1 MMKTVLTK
9 EQNIEILGKIGEKY
23 VGNYL
28 AKTRKV
34 EFSLD
39 NFDSEKDLLADGK
52 TVEVKVGTP
61 FITEGAITFHKKQL
75 PKCRSVDEFYF
86 VTIPAP
92 KHHYRWCGW
101 LFRIENNF
109 RCKVRNVTR
118 SNGWIDEMVLVPIE
132 QDAVIPMFKVED
144 SVISEMMKYTTS
156 KY

>member
-1 MMKTVLTK
+1 MMKTELTR
-9 EQNIEILGKIGEKY
+9 EQKIEILGKIGEKY

-28 AKTRKV
+28 AENRKV
-34 EFSLD
+34 QFSLD
-39 NFDSEKDLLADGK
+39 NFDSEKDLMADDK

-61 FITEGAITFHKKQL
+61 FITEGAIAFKKSQL
-75 PKCRSVDEFYF
+75 TKCKSVDEFYF

-92 KHHYRWCGW
+92 KYDYRWSGW

-109 RCKVRNVTR
+109 RYKVRNITR

-132 QDAVIPMFKVED
+132 QDAVIPIFKVED
-144 SVISEMMKYTTS
+144 SVINEMMKYTTS

>member
-1 MMKTVLTK
+1 MKTVLTR
-9 EQNIEILGKIGEKY
+9 EQKIEILGKIGEKY

-28 AKTRKV
+28 AKNRKV

-39 NFDSEKDLLADGK
+39 NFDSEKDLMADDK

-61 FITEGAITFHKKQL
+61 FITEGAIAFKKSQL
-75 PKCRSVDEFYF
+75 TKCRSVDEFYF

-92 KHHYRWCGW
+92 KYDYRWSGW

-109 RCKVRNVTR
+109 RYKVRNITR

-132 QDAVIPMFKVED
+132 QDAVIPIFKVEE
-144 SVISEMMKYTTS
+144 SVINEMMKYTTS

>member
-1 MMKTVLTK
+1 MKTELTR
-9 EQNIEILGKIGEKY
+9 EQKIEILGKIGEKY

-28 AKTRKV
+28 AENRKV
-34 EFSLD
+34 QFSLD
-39 NFDSEKDLLADGK
+39 NFDSEKDLMADDK

-61 FITEGAITFHKKQL
+61 FITEGAIAFKKSQL
-75 PKCRSVDEFYF
+75 TKCRSVDEFYF

-92 KHHYRWCGW
+92 KYDYRWSGW

-109 RCKVRNVTR
+109 RYKVRNITR

-132 QDAVIPMFKVED
+132 QDAVIPIFKVEE
-144 SVISEMMKYTTS
+144 SVINEMMKYTTS

>member
-1 MMKTVLTK
+1 MKTVLTK

-28 AKTRKV
+28 AKNRRV

-61 FITEGAITFHKKQL
+61 FITEGAIAFKKSQL
-75 PKCRSVDEFYF
+75 MKCRSVDEFYF

-92 KHHYRWCGW
+92 KYKYRWSGW

-109 RCKVRNVTR
+109 KCKVRNITR

-144 SVISEMMKYTTS
+144 SVINEMMKYTTS

>member
-1 MMKTVLTK
+1 MMKTVLTR
-9 EQNIEILGKIGEKY
+9 EQKIEILGKIGEKY

-28 AKTRKV
+28 AKNRKV

-39 NFDSEKDLLADGK
+39 NFDSEKDLIADGK

-61 FITEGAITFHKKQL
+61 FITEGAIAFKKSQL
-75 PKCRSVDEFYF
+75 TKCRSVDEFYF

-92 KHHYRWCGW
+92 KYDYRWSGW

-109 RCKVRNVTR
+109 KCKVRNITR

-144 SVISEMMKYTTS
+144 SVINEMMKYTTS

>member
-1 MMKTVLTK
+1 MKTELTR
-9 EQNIEILGKIGEKY
+9 EQKIEILGKIGEKY

-28 AKTRKV
+28 AENRKV
-34 EFSLD
+34 QFSLD
-39 NFDSEKDLLADGK
+39 NFDSEKDLMADDK

-61 FITEGAITFHKKQL
+61 FITEGAIAFKKSQL
-75 PKCRSVDEFYF
+75 TKCRSVDEFYF

-92 KHHYRWCGW
+92 KYDYRWSGW

-109 RCKVRNVTR
+109 RYKVRNITR

-132 QDAVIPMFKVED
+132 QDAVIPIFKVED
-144 SVISEMMKYTTS
+144 SVINEMMKYTTS

>member
-1 MMKTVLTK
+1 MKAELTR
-9 EQNIEILGKIGEKY
+9 EQKIEILGKIGEKY

-28 AKTRKV
+28 AENRKV
-34 EFSLD
+34 QFSLD
-39 NFDSEKDLLADGK
+39 NFDSEKDLMADDK

-61 FITEGAITFHKKQL
+61 FITEGAIAFKKSQL
-75 PKCRSVDEFYF
+75 TKCRSVDEFYF

-92 KHHYRWCGW
+92 KYDYRWSGW

-109 RCKVRNVTR
+109 RYKVRNITR

-132 QDAVIPMFKVED
+132 QDAVIPLFKVED
-144 SVISEMMKYTTS
+144 SVINEMMKYTTS

>member
-1 MMKTVLTK
+1 MKTELTR
-9 EQNIEILGKIGEKY
+9 EQKIEILGKIGEKY

-28 AKTRKV
+28 AENRKV
-34 EFSLD
+34 QFSLD
-39 NFDSEKDLLADGK
+39 NFDSEKDLMADDK

-61 FITEGAITFHKKQL
+61 FITEGAIAFKKSQL
-75 PKCRSVDEFYF
+75 TKCRSVDEFYF

-92 KHHYRWCGW
+92 KYDYRWSGW

-109 RCKVRNVTR
+109 RYKVRNITR

-132 QDAVIPMFKVED
+132 QDAVIPIFKVED
-144 SVISEMMKYTTS
+144 SVVNEMMKYTTS

>member
-1 MMKTVLTK
+1 MMKTELTR
-9 EQNIEILGKIGEKY
+9 EQKIEILGKIGEKY

-28 AKTRKV
+28 AENRKV
-34 EFSLD
+34 QFSLD
-39 NFDSEKDLLADGK
+39 NFDSEKDLMADDK

-61 FITEGAITFHKKQL
+61 FITEGAIAFKKSQL
-75 PKCRSVDEFYF
+75 TKCRSVDEFYF

-92 KHHYRWCGW
+92 KYDYRWSGW

-109 RCKVRNVTR
+109 RYKVRNITR

-132 QDAVIPMFKVED
+132 QDAVIPIFKVED
-144 SVISEMMKYTTS
+144 SVINEMMKYTTS

>member
-1 MMKTVLTK
+1 MKTELTR
-9 EQNIEILGKIGEKY
+9 EQKIEILGKIGEKY

-28 AKTRKV
+28 AENRKV
-34 EFSLD
+34 QFSLD
-39 NFDSEKDLLADGK
+39 NFDSEKDLMADDK

-61 FITEGAITFHKKQL
+61 FITEGAIAFKKSQL
-75 PKCRSVDEFYF
+75 TKCRSVDEFYF

-92 KHHYRWCGW
+92 KYDYRWSGW

-109 RCKVRNVTR
+109 RYKVRNITR

-132 QDAVIPMFKVED
+132 QDAVIPMFKVEE
-144 SVISEMMKYTTS
+144 SVINEMMKYTTS

>member
-1 MMKTVLTK
+1 MKTVLTR
-9 EQNIEILGKIGEKY
+9 EQKIEILGKIGEKY

-28 AKTRKV
+28 AKNRTV
-34 EFSLD
+34 QFSLD
-39 NFDSEKDLLADGK
+39 NFDSEKDLIADGK

-61 FITEGAITFHKKQL
+61 FITEGAISFKKSQL
-75 PKCRSVDEFYF
+75 TKCRSVDEFYF

-92 KHHYRWCGW
+92 KYNYRWSGW
-101 LFRIENNF
+101 LFSIENNF
-109 RCKVRNVTR
+109 KCKVRNITR

-144 SVISEMMKYTTS
+144 SVIAEMMKYTTS

>member
-1 MMKTVLTK
+1 MMKAELTR
-9 EQNIEILGKIGEKY
+9 EQKIEILGKIGEKY

-28 AKTRKV
+28 AENRKV
-34 EFSLD
+34 QFSLD
-39 NFDSEKDLLADGK
+39 NFDSEKDLMADDK

-61 FITEGAITFHKKQL
+61 FITEGAIAFKKSQL
-75 PKCRSVDEFYF
+75 TKCRSVDEFYF

-92 KHHYRWCGW
+92 KYDYSWSGW

-109 RCKVRNVTR
+109 RYKVRNITR

-132 QDAVIPMFKVED
+132 QDAVIPMFKVEE
-144 SVISEMMKYTTS
+144 SVINEMMKYTTS

>member
-1 MMKTVLTK
+1 MKTELTR
-9 EQNIEILGKIGEKY
+9 EQKIEILGKIGEKY

-28 AKTRKV
+28 AKNRKV

-39 NFDSEKDLLADGK
+39 NFDSEKDLMADDK

-61 FITEGAITFHKKQL
+61 FITEGAIAFKKSQL
-75 PKCRSVDEFYF
+75 TKCRSVDEFYF

-92 KHHYRWCGW
+92 KYDYRWSGW

-109 RCKVRNVTR
+109 RYKVRNITR

-132 QDAVIPMFKVED
+132 QDAVIPIFKVEE
-144 SVISEMMKYTTS
+144 SVINEMMKYTTS

>member
-1 MMKTVLTK
+1 MMKTELTR
-9 EQNIEILGKIGEKY
+9 EQKIEILGKIGEKY

-28 AKTRKV
+28 AENRKV
-34 EFSLD
+34 QFSLD
-39 NFDSEKDLLADGK
+39 NFDSEKDLMADDK

-61 FITEGAITFHKKQL
+61 FITEGAIAFKKSQL
-75 PKCRSVDEFYF
+75 TKCRSVDEFYF

-92 KHHYRWCGW
+92 KYDYRWSGW

-109 RCKVRNVTR
+109 RYKVRNITR

-132 QDAVIPMFKVED
+132 QDAVIPIFKVEE
-144 SVISEMMKYTTS
+144 SVINEMMKYTTS

>member
-1 MMKTVLTK
+1 MKAELTR
-9 EQNIEILGKIGEKY
+9 EQKIEILGKIGEKY

-28 AKTRKV
+28 AENRKV
-34 EFSLD
+34 QFSLD
-39 NFDSEKDLLADGK
+39 NFDSEKDLMADDK

-61 FITEGAITFHKKQL
+61 FITEGAIAFKKSQL
-75 PKCRSVDEFYF
+75 TKCRSVDEFYF

-92 KHHYRWCGW
+92 KYDYRWSGW

-109 RCKVRNVTR
+109 RYKVRNITR

-132 QDAVIPMFKVED
+132 QDAVIPMFKVEE
-144 SVISEMMKYTTS
+144 SVINEMMKYTTS

>member
-1 MMKTVLTK
+1 MKTVLTK

-28 AKTRKV
+28 AKNRRV

-39 NFDSEKDLLADGK
+39 NFDSEKDLLADDK

-61 FITEGAITFHKKQL
+61 FITEGAIAFKKSQL
-75 PKCRSVDEFYF
+75 MKCRSVDEFYF

-92 KHHYRWCGW
+92 KYKYRWSGW

-109 RCKVRNVTR
+109 KCKVRNITR

-144 SVISEMMKYTTS
+144 SVINEMMKYTTS

>member
-1 MMKTVLTK
+1 MMKTVLTR
-9 EQNIEILGKIGEKY
+9 EQKIEILGKIGEKY

-28 AKTRKV
+28 AENRKV
-34 EFSLD
+34 QFSLD
-39 NFDSEKDLLADGK
+39 NFDSEKDLMADDK

-61 FITEGAITFHKKQL
+61 FITEGAIAFKKSQL
-75 PKCRSVDEFYF
+75 TKCRSVDEFYF

-92 KHHYRWCGW
+92 KYDYRWSGW

-109 RCKVRNVTR
+109 RYKVRNITR

-132 QDAVIPMFKVED
+132 QDAVIPLFKVED
-144 SVISEMMKYTTS
+144 SVIAEMMKYTTS

>member
-1 MMKTVLTK
+1 MMKAELTR
-9 EQNIEILGKIGEKY
+9 EQKIEILGKIGEKY

-28 AKTRKV
+28 AKNRKV

-39 NFDSEKDLLADGK
+39 NFDSEKDLLADDK

-61 FITEGAITFHKKQL
+61 FITEGAIAFKKSQL
-75 PKCRSVDEFYF
+75 TKCRSVDEFYF

-92 KHHYRWCGW
+92 KYDYRWSGW

-109 RCKVRNVTR
+109 RYKVRNITR

-144 SVISEMMKYTTS
+144 SVINEMMKYTTS

>member
-1 MMKTVLTK
+1 MKTVLTR
-9 EQNIEILGKIGEKY
+9 EQKIEILGKIGEKY

-28 AKTRKV
+28 AKNRKV

-61 FITEGAITFHKKQL
+61 FITEGAIAFKKSQL
-75 PKCRSVDEFYF
+75 TKCRSVDEFYF

-92 KHHYRWCGW
+92 KYHYRWSGW

-109 RCKVRNVTR
+109 KCKIINITR

-132 QDAVIPMFKVED
+132 QDAVISMFKVED
-144 SVISEMMKYTTS
+144 YVIAEMMKYTTS

>member
-1 MMKTVLTK
+1 MKTELTR
-9 EQNIEILGKIGEKY
+9 EQKIEILGKIGEKY

-28 AKTRKV
+28 AENRKV
-34 EFSLD
+34 QVSLD
-39 NFDSEKDLLADGK
+39 NFDSEKDLMADDK

-61 FITEGAITFHKKQL
+61 FITEGAIAFKKSQL
-75 PKCRSVDEFYF
+75 TKCRSVDEFYF

-92 KHHYRWCGW
+92 KYDYRWSGW

-109 RCKVRNVTR
+109 KCKVRNITR

-144 SVISEMMKYTTS
+144 SVINEMMKYTTS

>member
-1 MMKTVLTK
+1 MKTELTR
-9 EQNIEILGKIGEKY
+9 EQKIEILGKIGEKY

-28 AKTRKV
+28 AENRKV
-34 EFSLD
+34 QFSLD
-39 NFDSEKDLLADGK
+39 NFDSEKDLMADDK

-61 FITEGAITFHKKQL
+61 FITEGAIAFKKSQL
-75 PKCRSVDEFYF
+75 TKCRSVDEFYF

-92 KHHYRWCGW
+92 KYNYRWSGW

-109 RCKVRNVTR
+109 RYKVRNITR

-132 QDAVIPMFKVED
+132 QDAVVPIFKVED
-144 SVISEMMKYTTS
+144 SVINEMMKYTTS

>member
-1 MMKTVLTK
+1 MTTVLTR
-9 EQNIEILGKIGEKY
+9 EQKIEILGKIGEKY

-28 AKTRKV
+28 AKNRKV

-39 NFDSEKDLLADGK
+39 NFDSEKDLMADDK

-61 FITEGAITFHKKQL
+61 FITEGAIAFKKSQL
-75 PKCRSVDEFYF
+75 MKCRSVDEFYF

-92 KHHYRWCGW
+92 KYHYRWSGW

-118 SNGWIDEMVLVPIE
+118 PNGWIDEMVLVPIE
-132 QDAVIPMFKVED
+132 QDAVIPLFKVED
-144 SVISEMMKYTTS
+144 SVLAEMMKYTTS

>member
-1 MMKTVLTK
+1 MKTVLTR
-9 EQNIEILGKIGEKY
+9 EQKIEILGKIGEKY

-28 AKTRKV
+28 AKNRKV

-39 NFDSEKDLLADGK
+39 NFDSEKDLIADGK

-61 FITEGAITFHKKQL
+61 FITEGAIAFKKSQL
-75 PKCRSVDEFYF
+75 TKCRSVDEFYF

-92 KHHYRWCGW
+92 KYDYRWSGW

-109 RCKVRNVTR
+109 RYKVRNITR

-132 QDAVIPMFKVED
+132 QDAVIPIFKVED
-144 SVISEMMKYTTS
+144 SVINEMMKYTTS

>member
-1 MMKTVLTK
+1 MMKTELTR
-9 EQNIEILGKIGEKY
+9 EQKIEILGKIGEKY

-28 AKTRKV
+28 AENRKV
-34 EFSLD
+34 QFSLD
-39 NFDSEKDLLADGK
+39 NFDSEKDLMADDK

-61 FITEGAITFHKKQL
+61 FITEGAIAFKKSQL
-75 PKCRSVDEFYF
+75 TKCRSVDEFYF

-92 KHHYRWCGW
+92 KYNYRWSGW

-109 RCKVRNVTR
+109 RYKVRNITR

-132 QDAVIPMFKVED
+132 QDAVIPIFKVED
-144 SVISEMMKYTTS
+144 SVINEMMKYTTS